1 MILNIY
7 LIQIKMK
14 KTSIIFALAFAL
26 GIMLPFSSAKAEKV
40 QYWAK
45 GVSVEGGWYNTF
57 QFTNGC
63 WAAVSSNMIAWWQ
76 DRIKERYIYTG
87 KCWDPEEINREFDRN
102 TYFGD
107 NGDYVFKALDWYL
120 KETHP
125 TIVYSR
131 TDNYQNYLP
140 TDDYDNPIIF
150 TRGYIDSNEKIL
162 TDVLL
167 AYFTTGNYIV
177 QIRDNNHAWTLWAIE
192 VDTETKKITRIWV
205 TDSVPNDRNNP
216 KKEIFSLEPKHYDKY
231 FYFERGIY
239 DEENNAWDV
248 QALHPE
254 ELTFFGIEG
263 RFLVDSEGEPVFK
276 SNSPTAP
283 TQVEVK
289 MNAADQL
296 QDMASIATFSA
307 PFDAVVPDGAKAWYV
322 KQVDGDMAQLTA
334 VPEGY
339 AIPAEQGVL
348 LTTNSA
354 TDVLVMEQADAS
366 TPVAE
371 LTDNRLQAN
380 AQGDHVIAS
389 DDNAYVLAIQQGQM
403 AFYRAKVG
411 STLPRYKAYLQWN
424 ATFPAITMNF
434 AGTQTAISNVVGNE
448 TNVPIAVYG
457 IDGRK
462 CSSTQTKGVYIVM
475 VKKECLNPK
484 NANMTT
490 NFKKAYSAPKS
501 QQYAFVTEQLLASSP
516 KISINDDI
524 EVDASTSFSNAKSW
538 DCMSWTDQPTD

>member
-1 MILNIY
+1 
-7 LIQIKMK
+7 MK

-26 GIMLPFSSAKAEKV
+26 GIMLPFSSAKAKKV

-87 KCWDPEEINREFDRN
+87 KCWDPEEINREFDTN
-102 TYFGD
+102 SYFGD

-140 TDDYDNPIIF
+140 VDDYDNPIIF
-150 TRGYIDSNEKIL
+150 TRGYINSKEDLL
-162 TDVLL
+162 TNALL
-167 AYFTTGNYIV
+167 SYFTTGNYIA
-177 QIRDNNHAWTLWAIE
+177 QIRDNNHAWTLWGIE
-192 VDTETKKITRIWV
+192 VDTETNTITRIWV
-205 TDSVPNDRNNP
+205 TDSVPNDRKNP
-216 KKEIFSLEPKHYDKY
+216 KKEIHALEPKRYKNL
-231 FYFERGIY
+231 FYFERGIF
-239 DEENNAWDV
+239 DEENNSWGS
-248 QALHPE
+248 QALHPT

-276 SNSPTAP
+276 SNSPATP
-283 TQVEVK
+283 TQVEVT
-289 MNAADQL
+289 MNTADQL

-307 PFDAVVPDGAKAWYV
+307 PFNAVVPNGAKAWYV
-322 KQVDGDMAQLTA
+322 KQVDDNKAQLTA

-348 LTTNSA
+348 LTTSSA
-354 TDVLVMEQADAS
+354 TDVLIMEQADAS
-366 TPVAE
+366 TSVAE
-371 LTDNRLQAN
+371 LSGNILQAN
-380 AQGDHVIAS
+380 AQGDHMITS
-389 DDNAYVLAIQQGQM
+389 TDNAYVLNSQQGQT

-411 STLPRYKAYLQWN
+411 STLPRYKAYLQWS
-424 ATFPAITMNF
+424 ATLPAISMNF
-434 AGTQTAISNVVGNE
+434 GGTQTAVSNVVNSD
-448 TNVPIAVYG
+448 TNAPIAVYG

-462 CSSTQTKGVYIVM
+462 CSTTQAKGVYIVNG
-475 VKKECLNPK
+475 KKRMLKP
-484 NANMTT
+484 
-490 NFKKAYSAPKS
+490 
-501 QQYAFVTEQLLASSP
+501 
-516 KISINDDI
+516 
-524 EVDASTSFSNAKSW
+524 
-538 DCMSWTDQPTD
+538 